1 MSIDETFCER
11 DHQGR
16 ITAEPLS
23 LCFTNADDI
32 FLFRKESSACD
43 CNLTCKSPA
52 CKHLVPLR
60 QNIKTMSQFS
70 VKHSLK
76 ERKE

>member
-1 MSIDETFCER
+1 MSIDETFSER

-43 CNLTCKSPA
+43 WNLTCKSPA
-52 CKHLVPLR
+52 FTLSPMR
-60 QNIKTMSQFS
+60 QNIKTM
-70 VKHSLK
+70 
-76 ERKE
+76 